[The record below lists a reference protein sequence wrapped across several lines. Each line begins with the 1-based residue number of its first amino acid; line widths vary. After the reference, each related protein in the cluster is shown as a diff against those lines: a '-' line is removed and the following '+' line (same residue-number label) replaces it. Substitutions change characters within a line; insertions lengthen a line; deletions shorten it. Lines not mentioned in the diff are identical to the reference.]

1 MAATLLAALAV
12 GAPREFLVVHHGA
25 MAASNIRALAQC
37 ATSSLLLRRGARDNT
52 RVWLLLPDDGL
63 TVACDGR
70 LLVPETQPALGKTL
84 KRVLDPSRVNPSLE
98 LPPGWTVERGAVDL
112 SSRLTSLGVRA
123 GAASRRS
130 ASDARD
136 AQLLRGRMQAL
147 RPDEIALREVA
158 SLPPPPPPPL
168 DADAREAEL
177 LRRRV
182 EAQRARRD
190 LPFDE
195 LAAKAAATPAA
206 RDAGAA
212 ARFLVLDDRGEAL
225 TPQLLADVTP
235 LDSAADAPTVVALAA
250 DAFTEDEERELD
262 ALGGCRAAPS
272 PGVALL
278 AGHQLVLAHA
288 ALDAEARDSIS

>member
-1 MAATLLAALAV
+1 M
-12 GAPREFLVVHHGA
+12 
-25 MAASNIRALAQC
+25 
-37 ATSSLLLRRGARDNT
+37 
-52 RVWLLLPDDGL
+52 
-63 TVACDGR
+63 
-70 LLVPETQPALGKTL
+70 PETQPALGKTL

-112 SSRLTSLGVRA
+112 SGRLATLGVRA

-250 DAFTEDEERELD
+250 DAFAEDEERSWTRS
-262 ALGGCRAAPS
+262 AGAAPRRARASRCS
-272 PGVALL
+272 PATSSSSRTRRSTRRREIQFLSLHNSHVVFALCCS
-278 AGHQLVLAHA
+278 GCPSRSVLS
-288 ALDAEARDSIS
+288 SI